1 MDKQFK
7 SLHIDMH
14 DHTALLESLQWD
26 DEKLLKLQEYLYDVS
41 SEFALKHP
49 TQVLQQVEISFGL
62 ETAKVLSEIFS
73 KHLAENNKTGVD
85 NETWPIVLY

>member
-1 MDKQFK
+1 MDKQIK

-26 DEKLLKLQEYLYDVS
+26 EEKLLKLHEYLYSVS

-49 TQVLQQVEISFGL
+49 TQVLLQVEITFGS
-62 ETAKVLSEIFS
+62 ETAKLLGEIFS
-73 KHLAENNKTGVD
+73 KHLAKNNNPGDD
-85 NETWPIVLY
+85 NET